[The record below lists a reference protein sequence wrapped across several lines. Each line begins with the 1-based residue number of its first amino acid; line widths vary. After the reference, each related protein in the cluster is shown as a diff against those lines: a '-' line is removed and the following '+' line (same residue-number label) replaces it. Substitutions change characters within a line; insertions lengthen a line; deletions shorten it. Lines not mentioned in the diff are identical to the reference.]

1 MELRHLEQIVA
12 ICKAGSF
19 SAAADRLGISQP
31 TLSKSIARLEEKL
44 GVKLFERTTGSAR
57 PTVFGTYV
65 ADHGQSLL
73 QGVSAIGNELTQMA
87 RGESGLLRIAVGPAT
102 RLKPVPHVVHQLRQD
117 FPQLRIAVRYAS
129 PVVMMR
135 GLRMGKFDLAFCH
148 REVADAQG
156 DFIRV
161 KIFEDRYV
169 AVAHPDHAA
178 LIQAPLAPETLLN
191 YPLSSAGITPAFR
204 TWVGPVTHDQAD
216 NLEFILSDDY
226 DVVRKSPQ
234 DRRCIARGPRF
245 VFENGLRDGSLIE
258 LPLTRTFGYECWMLT
273 TSSHWRSPIVKA
285 VSQIAKS
292 VSRREAEETA

>member
-19 SAAADRLGISQP
+19 SAAAERLGISQP

-65 ADHGQSLL
+65 ADHAESHLL
-73 QGVSAIGNELTQMA
+73 GVTAIGQELVQMA
-87 RGESGLLRIAVGPAT
+87 RGEAGLLRIAVGPAT
-102 RLKPVPHVVHQLRQD
+102 RLKPMPGVVRRLAAD

-129 PVVMMR
+129 PIVLMR

-148 REVADAQG
+148 REVAEAQG
-156 DFIRV
+156 DFIRA

-169 AVAHPDHAA
+169 AVVHPEHPA
-178 LIQAPLAPETLLN
+178 LAQAPLAPAALLQ
-191 YPLSSAGITPAFR
+191 YPLSGAGITPAFR
-204 TWVGPVTHDQAD
+204 AWIGPTKPDQAN

-226 DVVRKSPQ
+226 DLVRQSPR
-234 DRRCIARGPRF
+234 DGRCIARGPRF
-245 VFENGLRDGSLIE
+245 VFESDLEDGSLVE
-258 LPLTRTFGYECWMLT
+258 LPLTRAFDYECWMLT

-285 VSQIAKS
+285 VAQIAKS
-292 VSRREAEETA
+292 VSRREADSAV